1 MWLGHERS
9 ADVGNGVQW
18 RGREVNHQYDK
29 SGAFLAR
36 TRAYL
41 SDTAA
46 ETYEASSGSGSGSS
60 GSSGSGNIAGDTIE
74 SGLPGTTT
82 AATTAASTVDSTG
95 AGVVALADPT
105 TAVTGTPVGFV
116 GPVGGRRLARRHS
129 LDTVVVCGS
138 DSGTQCTM
146 RSR

>member
-1 MWLGHERS
+1 MQICSIYGIDEVWLGHERS

-46 ETYEASSGSGSGSS
+46 ETCQASSGSGGSGTTCSDSSNSS
-60 GSSGSGNIAGDTIE
+60 GSSSTTSTSGGSNMNNECRPTSAQSIVIK
-74 SGLPGTTT
+74 S
-82 AATTAASTVDSTG
+82 
-95 AGVVALADPT
+95 ALANMWEIQ
-105 TAVTGTPVGFV
+105 V
-116 GPVGGRRLARRHS
+116 S
-129 LDTVVVCGS
+129 LCD
-138 DSGTQCTM
+138 
-146 RSR
+146 